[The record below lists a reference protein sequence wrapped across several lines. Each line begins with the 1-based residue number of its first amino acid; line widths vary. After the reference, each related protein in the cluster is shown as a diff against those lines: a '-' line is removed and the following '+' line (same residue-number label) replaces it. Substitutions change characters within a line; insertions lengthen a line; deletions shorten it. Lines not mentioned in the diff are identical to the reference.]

1 MNVTKLITYLT
12 PMSISSHSPL
22 KKKKKKKKKREGK
35 KEMEKKK
42 KKKEKEAI
50 HELNIVC

>member
-22 KKKKKKKKKREGK
+22 KKKKRRKERNGEEEEEKGKRSYP
-35 KEMEKKK
+35 
-42 KKKEKEAI
+42 
-50 HELNIVC
+50 